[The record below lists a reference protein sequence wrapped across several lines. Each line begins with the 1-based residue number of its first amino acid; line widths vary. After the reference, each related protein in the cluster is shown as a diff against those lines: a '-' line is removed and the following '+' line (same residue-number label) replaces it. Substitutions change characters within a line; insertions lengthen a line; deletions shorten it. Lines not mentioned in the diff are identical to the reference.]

1 MRIRSN
7 PCTFPG
13 CTWPIF
19 ANKLCKSHQPYKPK
33 AYKKPKAVRR
43 YSPKRVVK
51 NRDYAQACK
60 ESDAKYSHDGETYC
74 FFCLKPMREET
85 GHHHAAGRT
94 GENLLKGV
102 IPAHTKCHLAPQGFH
117 GLTPAQ
123 LAKKPYIDRY
133 LALLK
138 ETDELKYN
146 KLKRRIDESNPT
158 E

>member
-1 MRIRSN
+1 M
-7 PCTFPG
+7 
-13 CTWPIF
+13 
-19 ANKLCKSHQPYKPK
+19 
-33 AYKKPKAVRR
+33 
-43 YSPKRVVK
+43 VK

-74 FFCLKPMREET
+74 FFCLKPMGEET